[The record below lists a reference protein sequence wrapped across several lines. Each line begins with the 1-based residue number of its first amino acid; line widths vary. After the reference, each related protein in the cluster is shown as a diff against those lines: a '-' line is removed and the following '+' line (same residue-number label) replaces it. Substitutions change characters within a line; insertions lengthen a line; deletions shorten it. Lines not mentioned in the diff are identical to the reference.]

1 MERQAN
7 MERKTRSIHP
17 LCMVSV
23 IMYGFISPHSIAG
36 STEEFKYDE
45 LGRLIEVHDESGL
58 IREYEY
64 DAAGNRVQV
73 GAASAPP
80 NGAPTANDDAASVS
94 GLFQEIYVDLG
105 INDTDPENDPLTITA
120 VTQPANAAVSILS
133 GTYVSIY
140 SHWSG
145 TYTFTYTI
153 SDGNGNTDTGN
164 VLLTVSSGGGN
175 PWQ

>member
-1 MERQAN
+1 
-7 MERKTRSIHP
+7 MERKSRSIHP

-23 IMYGFISPHSIAG
+23 MMCGFISPHAIAG

-64 DAAGNRVQV
+64 DAAGNRVEV
-73 GAASAPP
+73 GDTNAPP
-80 NGAPTANDDAASVS
+80 NGAPTANDDATTVP
-94 GLFQEIYVDLG
+94 GPFQEVYVNLG
-105 INDTDPENDPLTITA
+105 SNDTDPENDPLTITA

-133 GTYVSIY
+133 GTYVSIF

-153 SDGNGNTDTGN
+153 SDGNGNTDTAN
-164 VLLTVSSGGGN
+164 VLLTVSAGGGN